1 MKSFVYK
8 LVWLIVVVALG
19 GWSLLV
25 LLYSPALP
33 TPMRASVAAIVGA
46 VLLTSFFRWRYRRWL
61 RVVTLIIFATIG
73 ALWTSLHPSNNRE
86 WTPDVAQAPWGEIR
100 GDEIIV
106 HNVRNFVYRTEDD
119 FDVRYE
125 DRVVRLSDL
134 SQVDILVSY
143 WAGKSIAHI
152 MVSFGFGDKEY
163 LAVSIETRKE
173 KGESYSAVN
182 GFFRNYEL
190 AYVVADERDVIAL
203 RTNIRNPEE
212 RVYVLRTQMALE
224 NGRKLFLDYINS
236 MNKLRQHPTFYNTL
250 TTNCTTQ
257 VLRHVWAFGSD
268 AKYNWQIL
276 LSGYVPEY
284 LYEND
289 TLMPGLS
296 LDEIMERSLVNSK
309 AHAVPLDENF
319 SRAIR
324 VGVPQPP
331 AHGRGDRRIISFP

>member
-1 MKSFVYK
+1 
-8 LVWLIVVVALG
+8 
-19 GWSLLV
+19 
-25 LLYSPALP
+25 
-33 TPMRASVAAIVGA
+33 MR
-46 VLLTSFFRWRYRRWL
+46 Y
-61 RVVTLIIFATIG
+61 
-73 ALWTSLHPSNNRE
+73 
-86 WTPDVAQAPWGEIR
+86 D
-100 GDEIIV
+100 
-106 HNVRNFVYRTEDD
+106 
-119 FDVRYE
+119 

-134 SQVDILVSY
+134 SEVDILVTY

-182 GFFRNYEL
+182 GFFR
-190 AYVVADERDVIAL
+190 
-203 RTNIRNPEE
+203 
-212 RVYVLRTQMALE
+212 
-224 NGRKLFLDYINS
+224 
-236 MNKLRQHPTFYNTL
+236 TL

-257 VLRHVWAFGSD
+257 VLRHVWAFGRD

-331 AHGRGDRRIISFP
+331 ARGRGDRR

>member
-1 MKSFVYK
+1 MKSVVYK
-8 LVWLIVVVALG
+8 LVWLLLVVALG
-19 GWSLLV
+19 GWSVLV

-33 TPMRASVAAIVGA
+33 TSGRVSVAGIVGV
-46 VLLTSFFRWRYRRWL
+46 VLLISFFRWRYRRWL
-61 RVVTLIIFATIG
+61 RIATLIIFATVG
-73 ALWTSLHPSNNRE
+73 ALWASLHPSNNRE

-134 SQVDILVSY
+134 SEVDILVTY

-190 AYVVADERDVIAL
+190 AYVVADERDVVAL

-236 MNKLRQHPTFYNTL
+236 MNKLREHPTFYNTL

-309 AHAVPLDENF
+309 AQSVPLDENF

-331 AHGRGDRRIISFP
+331 ARGRVDRR

>member
-1 MKSFVYK
+1 MKSVVYK
-8 LVWLIVVVALG
+8 LVWLLIVVALG
-19 GWSLLV
+19 GWSVLV

-33 TPMRASVAAIVGA
+33 TSIRVSVAGVVGV
-46 VLLTSFFRWRYRRWL
+46 VLLISFFRWRYRRWL
-61 RVVTLIIFATIG
+61 RIATLIIFATIG
-73 ALWTSLHPSNNRE
+73 ALWTSLQPSNDRE
-86 WTPDVAQAPWGEIR
+86 WTTDVAQAPWGEIR
-100 GDEIIV
+100 GDEVIV
-106 HNVRNFVYRTEDD
+106 HNVRNFLYRTEDD
-119 FDVRYE
+119 YDVRYE

-134 SQVDILVSY
+134 SEVDILVTY
-143 WAGKSIAHI
+143 WAGKAIAHI
-152 MVSFGFGDKEY
+152 MVSFGFGDNQF

-190 AYVVADERDVIAL
+190 AYVVADERDVVAL

-212 RVYVLRTQMALE
+212 RVYVLRTQIALE

-236 MNKLRQHPTFYNTL
+236 MNKLREHPRFYNTL

-268 AKYNWQIL
+268 AKYNWQVL

-289 TLMPGLS
+289 TLMPGMS

-309 AHAVPLDENF
+309 AQSVPLDENF

-331 AHGRGDRRIISFP
+331 ARGRGDRR